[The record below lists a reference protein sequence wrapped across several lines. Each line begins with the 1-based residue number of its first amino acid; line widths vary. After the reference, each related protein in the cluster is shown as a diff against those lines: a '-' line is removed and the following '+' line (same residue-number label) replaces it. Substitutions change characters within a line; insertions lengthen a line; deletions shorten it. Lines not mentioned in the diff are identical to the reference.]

1 VGFDTPRPL
10 GSGEAGGRV
19 AAPVAADFLGAALE
33 TYSVAPFRVP
43 DGVSLAPIDRE
54 TGEPSVIGRP
64 GVILEAFKP
73 GTEPQRGQTDAEET
87 LSFGANAL
95 GVDFSSGAQ
104 DDADDD
110 DDDEDALGGLY

>member
-1 VGFDTPRPL
+1 M
-10 GSGEAGGRV
+10 
-19 AAPVAADFLGAALE
+19 
-33 TYSVAPFRVP
+33 APFRVP

-95 GVDFSSGAQ
+95 GVISLRARKTMQTTMMMTRTHWAGFTSAQ
-104 DDADDD
+104 PRRFTR
-110 DDDEDALGGLY
+110 